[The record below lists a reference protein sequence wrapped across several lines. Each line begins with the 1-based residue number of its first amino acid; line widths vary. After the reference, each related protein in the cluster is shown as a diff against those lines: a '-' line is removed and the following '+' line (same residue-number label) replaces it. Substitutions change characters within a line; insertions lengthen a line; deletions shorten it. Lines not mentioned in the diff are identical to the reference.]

1 MRTMQLMKVIAIAK
15 AEEKAINDAI
25 IDERQESNLLPY
37 QTQETTEPKPKVM
50 PTYPQDNSTVKQEI
64 NSAVSQPVL
73 PISTTIIYSN
83 ATSPG
88 HKSPA

>member
-37 QTQETTEPKPKVM
+37 QTQETTEPKP
-50 PTYPQDNSTVKQEI
+50 
-64 NSAVSQPVL
+64 
-73 PISTTIIYSN
+73 
-83 ATSPG
+83 
-88 HKSPA
+88 